1 MSGLQSETPRA
12 APARLGRAFV
22 AVLLLTLALPLLA
35 QTPPLGSG
43 PISVPNPGADLWR
56 EARHAGVGAT
66 QVQGVDTGV
75 LITETGELWR
85 EYRVS
90 YLVPY
95 GGLVL
100 GGMVGVFVL
109 YFLFRGRLRIEG
121 GRSGVQVERYT
132 RMDRVVH
139 WLVAIPFVLLG
150 LTGVVLLFG
159 RWILMPVLGPEV
171 FSAIAIVSK
180 NVHNFVGPFF
190 VVMVPIMFFKYL
202 RDSLFN
208 LKVDL
213 KWFLMAGGYLGGPH
227 PSSEKVNAGQKLWFW
242 TAVFMGIALSV
253 SGLVLDFPNYGQ
265 GREVMQAA
273 HVLHT
278 VASIVV
284 LAFFTVHLYLAT
296 VGVEGAFETMKTGY
310 ADARWVQ
317 QHHDLWYAELQ
328 SRGLAP
334 ALPPQHPP
342 HT

>member
-1 MSGLQSETPRA
+1 VR
-12 APARLGRAFV
+12 GRAFV
-22 AVLLLTLALPLLA
+22 AALLLTLAFPLLA
-35 QTPPLGSG
+35 QTAPIGSG

-109 YFLFRGRLRIEG
+109 YFLTRGRLRIEG
-121 GRSGVQVERYT
+121 GRSGVPVERYT
-132 RMDRVVH
+132 RTDRVVH

-150 LTGVVLLFG
+150 LTGLVLLFG
-159 RWILMPVLGPEV
+159 RWVLIPLLGPEA
-171 FSAIAIVSK
+171 FSALAIVSK

-190 VVMVPIMFFKYL
+190 VVMVPIMFFQYL

-213 KWFLMAGGYLGGPH
+213 KWFRMAGGYLGGPH

-253 SGLVLDFPNYGQ
+253 SGLVLDFPNFGQ
-265 GREVMQAA
+265 GREWMQGA
-273 HVLHT
+273 HLVHS
-278 VASIVV
+278 VASVVV

-296 VGVEGAFETMKTGY
+296 IGVEGAFETMRTGK

-317 QHHDLWYAELQ
+317 QHHDLWYAELE

-334 ALPPQHPP
+334 ALPPHHPP
-342 HT
+342 ST